1 MADTP
6 EQSGDRASQ
15 HPQEP
20 PQPGRL
26 ICQVEAIEQVTHDI
40 RIVRL
45 RPIDGSHFHFL
56 AGQYAQLGFDEHEPR
71 DYSMANR
78 PDEAAVEFHI
88 RDSQDGGASSYVA
101 ESLTMGERVTLDGPY
116 GDSYLRSDHAGD
128 IVAVAGG
135 SGLAPMKSIV
145 EEALA
150 QGWESAID
158 LYFGARTEADLYL
171 LDHFAELER
180 RYRNFRFTP
189 VLSDPQ
195 ERTQRR
201 VGMVTD
207 IMAEDLEDASDK
219 KAYLAGPP
227 IMVEAA
233 VALLLKLGA
242 SETDIHADA
251 FYTEAEKAT
260 MQASS

>member
-6 EQSGDRASQ
+6 EHSGGRDTRPP
-15 HPQEP
+15 HEP

-26 ICQVEAIEQVTHDI
+26 ICQVDAIEQATHDI

-71 DYSMANR
+71 DYSMASR
-78 PDEAAVEFHI
+78 PDEAAIEFHI

-101 ESLTMGERVTLDGPY
+101 ESLAMGERVTLDGPY
-116 GDSYLRSDHAGD
+116 GDSYLRSDRPGG
-128 IVAVAGG
+128 ILAVAGG

-150 QGWESAID
+150 LGWESDID

-171 LDHFAELER
+171 LDYFGELER
-180 RYRNFRFTP
+180 RYRHFRFIP
-189 VLSDPQ
+189 VVSEPQ
-195 ERTQRR
+195 SRTERR

-207 IMAEDLEDASDK
+207 ILAQDLRTADGR

-227 IMVEAA
+227 AMVEAA
-233 VALLLKLGA
+233 VALLAKLGV
-242 SETDIHADA
+242 SEADIHADA
-251 FYTEAEKAT
+251 FYSEAEKASA
-260 MQASS
+260 QASS